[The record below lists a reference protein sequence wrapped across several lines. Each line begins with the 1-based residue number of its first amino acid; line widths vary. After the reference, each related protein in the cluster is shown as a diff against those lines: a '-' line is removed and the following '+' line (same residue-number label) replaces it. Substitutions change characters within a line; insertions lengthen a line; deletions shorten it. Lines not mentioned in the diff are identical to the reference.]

1 MKREDSC
8 VCIILTFSDDWGKGK
23 LFLPFY
29 FFFFLGV
36 GGEFHRWLWRIKWIY
51 FSFSVYILDSFFFLY
66 EKNWISL
73 SLACSWNFFLFS
85 FRFPFC
91 FLVGR
96 SKLMKFKDDGCWLMR
111 YSFIWWM
118 SLIFQNKVDEIVLL
132 FLFVSTVRTVIECY
146 LKDLDGI
153 ENRN

>member
-1 MKREDSC
+1 MHNTHLFRWLREGE
-8 VCIILTFSDDWGKGK
+8 IISPF
-23 LFLPFY
+23 LFLLFPGGRRGIPSLTMENQMNLL
-29 FFFFLGV
+29 FFFCVYTWFL
-36 GGEFHRWLWRIKWIY
+36 
-51 FSFSVYILDSFFFLY
+51 FFLY